1 MIEIN
6 DVLYFPI
13 LKTTDA
19 ELKAFGHLDN
29 AVKDKIIP
37 IFELTRS
44 RKSKKNMGR
53 SINKRLESLESIVC
67 KNPFIL
73 DLTTEK
79 LLSNEQIEDILN
91 DFSGG
96 FPLWVKLV
104 KEQKE
109 KGLNIIPVIH
119 YDEENL
125 DDVKKEIE
133 ELFKLSD
140 ILAFRVPVND
150 AIAYLEKIVLMGVSL
165 EKIIVI
171 LDASYQEPR
180 GLRDKS
186 VLFTET
192 IEQLIRVFANNMPW
206 CVACAFSSFP
216 DSVTKYGEDDKGSWP
231 RYEKY
236 TYQALKLKYNDVPGL
251 NLKHA
256 DYSSVHPYRYD
267 TTGGQWIPRI
277 DFINNDSMRYYR
289 LRREDGGYA
298 LVAQKVLAD
307 QNYLAIAGLNAWG
320 DNEIAAAGNGTPNGG
335 APSHWIS
342 VRINLY
348 ITRML
353 MELIS

>member
-1 MIEIN
+1 MTEIN

-19 ELKAFGHLDN
+19 ELKAFGHLDDV
-29 AVKDKIIP
+29 VKDKIIP

-44 RKSKKNMGR
+44 RKSKKNMSR
-53 SINKRLESLESIVC
+53 SINKRLESLETIVG
-67 KNPFIL
+67 NRPFVL

-119 YDEENL
+119 YDEQNPE
-125 DDVKKEIE
+125 DVKKEIE
-133 ELFKLSD
+133 ELFTVSD
-140 ILAFRVPVND
+140 VLAFRVPVND
-150 AIAYLEKIVLMGVSL
+150 AVLYLKTMVAMGVSL
-165 EKIIVI
+165 KKIILI
-171 LDASYQEPR
+171 LDAAYQEPKDHK
-180 GLRDKS
+180 DKS
-186 VLFTET
+186 GLFIET
-192 IEQLIRVFANNMPW
+192 IDQLLKDFAGDMPQ
-206 CVACAFSSFP
+206 CIACAFSSFP
-216 DSVTKYGEDDKGSWP
+216 DSVTKYGEDDKGVWP

-236 TYQALKLKYNDVPGL
+236 TYLALKSKYNNVPGL
-251 NLKHA
+251 NLKYA

-277 DFINNDSMRYYR
+277 DFIDADSMRYYR

-307 QNYLAIAGLNAWG
+307 QNYLPIGGLNAWG
-320 DNEIAAAGNGTPNGG
+320 DNEIAVAGKGAPNGG

-348 ITRML
+348 ITRTL
-353 MELIS
+353 IELIS